1 MAYLL
6 EQSEYNFFK
15 FLYDNRATT
24 TPKFADLPAK
34 YQSEV
39 LLALGT
45 VISDADTL
53 TAIQTLIALSVVPDA
68 VASTYTMTLPDAS
81 ILNGSAVNRVKR
93 DVRRKVVKDFK

>member
-15 FLYDNRATT
+15 SLYDNRATT
-24 TPKFADLPAK
+24 TPSFANLPAK
-34 YQSEV
+34 YQSEI

-53 TAIQTLIALSVVPDA
+53 TAIQTLIALNVIPDV
-68 VASTYTMTLPDAS
+68 VASTYTVALPD
-81 ILNGSAVNRVKR
+81 ITTLNGSGVKR
-93 DVRRKVVKDFK
+93 IKKQVKANVIHSFR